1 MESTFLYN
9 INYIHCISSNHYFKF
24 FVVIILGLV
33 ITFIEDIKILHS
45 KPSLI
50 ILLILIITMS
60 FTYLDEL
67 GSILFLII
75 IFVLSFSLNKTKSL
89 KNAK

>member
-1 MESTFLYN
+1 MENTFLYN
-9 INYIHCISSNHYFKF
+9 IDYIHCMSNNYYFKF

-45 KPSLI
+45 KLSLS
-50 ILLILIITMS
+50 ILLIVILIMS

-75 IFVLSFSLNKTKSL
+75 IFVLSFNLYKKSKL
-89 KNAK
+89 SI